1 MFQTTIHKTVRC
13 KGIGLHSGKKV
24 ELALRPALEDTGILF
39 CIENASGSS
48 FLAPNPDLVVSTGL
62 ATTLGNGRESVATV
76 EHLLAAVRGL
86 GIDNIRI
93 DIQGGEVPIMDGS
106 AAPFVYLLKQ
116 ARLRRQEKPRRVL
129 AVKREIVFEKD
140 GRSVRATPYD
150 GFFMDCAIEFPHPLI
165 GRQRLSVDVRPESF
179 ERELSRARTFGFL
192 KEVEY
197 LHANG
202 LALGGSLENAVVL
215 DDYGVVNDDGLRF
228 EDEFVRHKAL
238 DFLGDMAMLG
248 KPLYGR
254 FEIFAPG
261 HRLNNDFLRHLSA
274 NAADLLEERTLAAG
288 EALRAP
294 RPFSPRVEPLPAV
307 A

>member
-1 MFQTTIHKTVRC
+1 MFQTTIHKTIRC

-24 ELALRPALEDTGILF
+24 ELTLRPALEDSGILF
-39 CIENASGSS
+39 CLEGASGST
-48 FLAPNPDLVVSTGL
+48 FLSPAPDLVVSTGL

-76 EHLLAAVRGL
+76 EHLLAAIRGL

-93 DIQGGEVPIMDGS
+93 DVRGGEAPIMDGS

-116 ARLRRQEKPRRVL
+116 ARLRRQGRPRRVL
-129 AVKREIVFEKD
+129 AIRREVLFEKD
-140 GRSVRATPYD
+140 GRRIAAAPYR
-150 GFFMDCAIEFPHPLI
+150 GFAVDCAIEFPHPLI
-165 GRQRLSVDVRPESF
+165 GRQRLDLDVRPDTF

-197 LHANG
+197 LHAHG

-238 DFLGDMAMLG
+238 DFLGDMALLG
-248 KPLYGR
+248 QPLHGR

-261 HRLNNDFLRHLSA
+261 HRLNNEFLRFLHA
-274 NAADLLEERTLAAG
+274 NRAEYLEEVVLRPEDTARVRRTF
-288 EALRAP
+288 AP
-294 RPFSPRVEPLPAV
+294 SVEPMPAV